1 MSELKIQVVD
11 DDAPSHP
18 EDIEEATRTLRQ
30 DLLELDGLVVS
41 EQQDTD
47 VPAGARAD
55 VQTVLGVISLS
66 VVTSGMYVRAAP
78 DIKKLIGSVSRVTQN
93 WLERNKGKKAL
104 IELPDGTK
112 VDLTDHSESSTE
124 RILAALRADRTEA
137 PRN

>member
-1 MSELKIQVVD
+1 MNELKIHVVD
-11 DDAPSHP
+11 DDGPAHP

-78 DIKKLIGSVSRVTQN
+78 DIKKLIGSVGRVTQN

-124 RILAALRADRTEA
+124 RILAALRADRTGA
-137 PRN
+137 PKN